1 MWRHNG
7 FASNRA
13 PYILV
18 KKPGRKKG
26 EPTHASKLIHNE
38 RFSGPASCSASYK
51 TCDSMVLYLKRGSI
65 LIFSSKFRC
74 QPKMEFLV
82 DRHEKFCYDSKS
94 TSSTKQLAVY
104 LTSVVMISPYCYFLK
119 CTGCPSSL
127 VHNQPPAD
135 VNSLSQRAVSVTLQV
150 Q

>member
-38 RFSGPASCSASYK
+38 RFSGPASCSDSYK

-65 LIFSSKFRC
+65 LIFSSKFWC
-74 QPKMEFLV
+74 QPKMEFWQIDMSSSVMTAKALAPPNTLQFIWHLLSWFPHTAISWNALV
-82 DRHEKFCYDSKS
+82 
-94 TSSTKQLAVY
+94 A
-104 LTSVVMISPYCYFLK
+104 
-119 CTGCPSSL
+119 
-127 VHNQPPAD
+127 PPALYTTNPLQMWT
-135 VNSLSQRAVSVTLQV
+135 VFHKGQFLSHY
-150 Q
+150 